1 MAVDTG
7 RHDPLD
13 RAVELHRRH
22 VEAGERSKGA
32 LVHRN
37 LAIRE
42 AVHGGSSVADVARA
56 LGMTVQRVHQIIRN
70 PGTR

>member
-1 MAVDTG
+1 MAVDLG
-7 RHDPLD
+7 RQDPLD
-13 RAVELHRRH
+13 RAVDLHRRH

-42 AVHGGSSVADVARA
+42 AVHEGVAVSDVARA

-70 PGTR
+70 PQQR